1 MSSTA
6 AWKRLAK
13 SAFVTALLLIFSVAP
28 VEKLLAQDVGQP
40 THENHHIRELD
51 AELKAL
57 LNEVESTRNVEQS
70 TDAKQPTLEEL
81 FEEAADSRHSAC
93 VKQLKLIGERGYRNI
108 IAYEKLAGPFCK
120 WCQRLDP
127 ERHKQVCK

>member
-1 MSSTA
+1 MNSTA

-13 SAFVTALLLIFSVAP
+13 SVFVTALLLIFSVAP
-28 VEKLLAQDVGQP
+28 VGKLLAKNVEQP
-40 THENHHIRELD
+40 AHEDRRLHELD

-57 LNEVESTRNVEQS
+57 LNEVESTQNVEQS
-70 TDAKQPTLEEL
+70 TDVKQLTLEEL

-93 VKQLKLIGERGYRNI
+93 VKQLKLIGERGYKNI

-120 WCQRLDP
+120 
-127 ERHKQVCK
+127 